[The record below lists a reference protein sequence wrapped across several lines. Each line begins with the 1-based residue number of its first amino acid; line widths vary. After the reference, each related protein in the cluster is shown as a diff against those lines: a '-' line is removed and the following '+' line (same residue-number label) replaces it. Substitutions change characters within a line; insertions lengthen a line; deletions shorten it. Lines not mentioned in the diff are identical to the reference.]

1 MRQKIIEQLCPVK
14 CRGLTYNQ
22 ITSKLTTAENKK
34 TNKFY
39 WQCFLCMAVI
49 QNNHVTQLVIISEL
63 GENSGDPKKMHRPQ
77 IRVYFYI
84 VYILFTTLH
93 AHMFRIIKCNNNV
106 VISFSKIKEQ
116 QKKKK

>member
-49 QNNHVTQLVIISEL
+49 QNSHVMQLVLISEL

-77 IRVYFYI
+77 IRVYF
-84 VYILFTTLH
+84 ILFIFYLQLC
-93 AHMFRIIKCNNNV
+93 MLICL
-106 VISFSKIKEQ
+106 E
-116 QKKKK
+116 